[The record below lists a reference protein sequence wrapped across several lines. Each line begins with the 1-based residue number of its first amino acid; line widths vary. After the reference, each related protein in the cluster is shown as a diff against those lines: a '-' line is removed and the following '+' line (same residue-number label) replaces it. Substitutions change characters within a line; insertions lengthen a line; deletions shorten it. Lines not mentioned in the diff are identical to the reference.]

1 MAFFFSKKDSKSII
15 NLIKEGD
22 VKVISQIY
30 QDYYPEILE
39 LVQEETQAQDLLKK
53 AILVL
58 RSLVLS
64 NRVKED
70 FDVHKFLINWCKKQ
84 YEENQSSKDLEEKI
98 YNSLKNNDG
107 WAFYYINM
115 TYLPSVI
122 QYVKLHGGSKEDAE
136 DVVQDAILA
145 LINNVNE
152 GKYQLQESTKIKTY
166 FIGICKNIWKEHL
179 RRKARYATFSD
190 FDFKIEEFEGYD
202 FLYEIT
208 EYEALTE
215 RQKIVLEVF
224 NSASDTCKQV
234 LSYFYFKN
242 YSHEEIAEKMGFSN
256 AESSKTQKNKC
267 LKKLKISVLNRMN
280 QFN

>member
-1 MAFFFSKKDSKSII
+1 MPFFFSKKDTKSLI

-22 VKVISQIY
+22 VKVISEIY
-30 QDYYPEILE
+30 QQYYTDVFNLLGDEK
-39 LVQEETQAQDLLKK
+39 TTQDLLKK

-70 FDVHKFLINWCKKQ
+70 FNIPKFLINWCKKQ
-84 YEENQSSKDLEEKI
+84 YDKQQSNKDLEEKI

-122 QYVKLHGGSKEDAE
+122 QYIKLHGGTKEDAE
-136 DVVQDAILA
+136 DIVQDAILI

-152 GKYQLQESTKIKTY
+152 GKYQPQDSTKIKTY
-166 FIGICKNIWKEHL
+166 FIGICKNLWKEHL
-179 RRKARYATFSD
+179 RKKARYASFAD

-202 FLYEIT
+202 FLYELT
-208 EYEALTE
+208 EFEALTE

-224 NSASDTCKQV
+224 DNASDTCKKV

-267 LKKLKISVLNRMN
+267 LKKLKLSVINRLSKVN
-280 QFN
+280 

>member
-1 MAFFFSKKDSKSII
+1 MAFFFSKKDSKSVI

-22 VKVISQIY
+22 VKIISQIY
-30 QDYYPEILE
+30 QDYYPEIFQ
-39 LVQEETQAQDLLKK
+39 LVNNESESQNLLKK

-70 FDVHKFLINWCKKQ
+70 FDIHKFLINWCKKQ
-84 YEENQSSKDLEEKI
+84 FEENQSSKDLEEKI

-122 QYVKLHGGSKEDAE
+122 QYVKLHGGTKEDAE

-152 GKYQLQESTKIKTY
+152 GKYQLQETTKIKTY
-166 FIGICKNIWKEHL
+166 FIGICKNIWKEYL
-179 RRKARYATFSD
+179 RRKSRYATFSD

-208 EYEALTE
+208 EFEALTE
-215 RQKIVLEVF
+215 RQRIVLEVF
-224 NSASDTCKQV
+224 DNASDTCKQV

-242 YSHEEIAEKMGFSN
+242 FSHEEIAEKMGFSN

-267 LKKLKISVLNRMN
+267 LKKLKISVLNKMN
-280 QFN
+280 EFN

>member
-1 MAFFFSKKDSKSII
+1 MGLFFSKKDSKSII

-30 QDYYPEILE
+30 QDYYPEVYQFINDE
-39 LVQEETQAQDLLKK
+39 KQAKDLLKK

-58 RSLVLS
+58 RSFVLS
-64 NRVKED
+64 NRVKEN
-70 FDVHKFLINWCKKQ
+70 FDIQKFLVNWCRKQ
-84 YEENQSSKDLEEKI
+84 FEEYQSNKDLEEKI

-115 TYLPSVI
+115 TYLPSVV
-122 QYVKLHGGSKEDAE
+122 QYVKLHGGTKEDAE

-152 GKYQLQESTKIKTY
+152 GKYELQESTKIKTY

-179 RRKARYATFSD
+179 RKKARYATFSD

-202 FLYEIT
+202 FLYELT
-208 EYEALTE
+208 EWESLTE

-224 NSASDTCKQV
+224 DRATDTCKKV

-267 LKKLKISVLNRMN
+267 LKKLKISVLNRLN
-280 QFN
+280 ELN

>member
-1 MAFFFSKKDSKSII
+1 MAFFFSKKDTKSII

-22 VKVISQIY
+22 LQVISQIY
-30 QDYYPEILE
+30 QEYYPEIE
-39 LVQEETQAQDLLKK
+39 AIIKDEKQTQELLKK

-70 FDVHKFLINWCKKQ
+70 FDLSKFLINWCKKQ
-84 YEENQSSKDLEEKI
+84 YEETQSSKDLEEKI

-122 QYVKLHGGSKEDAE
+122 QYIKLHGGTKEDAE
-136 DVVQDAILA
+136 DVVQDAILV

-152 GKYQLQESTKIKTY
+152 GKYQLQEATKIKTY

-179 RRKARYATFSD
+179 RKKARYATFTD
-190 FDFKIEEFEGYD
+190 FDFKIEDFEGYN

-208 EYEALTE
+208 EFEALTE

-224 NSASDTCKQV
+224 DLASETCKKV

-242 YSHEEIAEKMGFSN
+242 FSHEEIAEKMGFSN

-267 LKKLKISVLNRMN
+267 LKKLKISVLDRLNKIN
-280 QFN
+280 